1 MIPQLNKYELTFP
14 SPNDTNEDGIVAW
27 GGDLNPS
34 RLIRAYQ
41 NGIFPWYSKG
51 DPIIW
56 WSTNPRLIMELD
68 DFKLSRSLKK
78 SMKKLTYKFD
88 FNFKEVMKY
97 CSSVPRN
104 DQNGT
109 WIQNDIIEA
118 YSELNDMGIA
128 HSIESYLDDKLV
140 GGLYGVAIGKVFCG
154 ESMFS
159 LESDASKSA
168 YAVLIKHLKHWG
180 YDFIDCQ
187 IPTDHLKSLGAKEV
201 SREYFLNRLK
211 KVNMEKVEHFW
222 EIDNSLIQ
230 WIVKLIM
237 LLIKK

>member
-1 MIPQLNKYELTFP
+1 MNIPQLNKYELTFP
-14 SPNDTNEDGIVAW
+14 HPNDANEDGILAW

-56 WSTNPRLIMELD
+56 WSPNTRLIMELD

-78 SMKKLTYKFD
+78 SMKKFEYKFNT
-88 FNFKEVMKY
+88 NFSQVMRE
-97 CSSVPRN
+97 CASTPRN

-109 WIQNDIIEA
+109 WIQEDMIEA
-118 YSELNDMGIA
+118 YEVLHGMGKA
-128 HSIESYLDDKLV
+128 HSVESYLNGVLV
-140 GGLYGVAIGKVFCG
+140 GGLYGVVVGKVFCG

-159 LESDASKSA
+159 HVNDASKSA
-168 YAVLIKHLKHWG
+168 YAILVKHLKRWG

-187 IPTDHLKSLGAKEV
+187 VPTNHLKSLGAKEV
-201 SREYFLNRLK
+201 KRSYFLERLN
-211 KVNMEKVEHFW
+211 KVNVDDIEYNWTIEKN
-222 EIDNSLIQ
+222 ILI
-230 WIVKLIM
+230 
-237 LLIKK
+237 